1 MTSVE
6 FNFDKELA
14 ELKKAGF
21 TDKQVKAIKHLI
33 ASVVVAV
40 GNRHLA
46 IGQRQI
52 NL

>member
-1 MTSVE
+1 MASVE

-14 ELKKAGF
+14 ELKRAGF
-21 TDKQVKAIKHLI
+21 TDKQVKAIWHLI
-33 ASVVVAV
+33 ASVIMAV

-52 NL
+52 KL